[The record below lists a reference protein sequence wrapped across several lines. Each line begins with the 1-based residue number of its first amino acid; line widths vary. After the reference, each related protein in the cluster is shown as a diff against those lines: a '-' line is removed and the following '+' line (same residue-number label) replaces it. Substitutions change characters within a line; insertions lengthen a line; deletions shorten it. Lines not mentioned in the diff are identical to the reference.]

1 MKIGLCGTGRMGTAM
16 AEYLME
22 QKHKLTVW
30 NRTPRK
36 ASGLVKAGATRV
48 DTPADLFDD
57 TDMVISMLIDDK
69 AAKAVYEGRDG
80 ILSRDLKGKLVVEMS
95 TLMPDTTRRLEKL
108 VKAKG
113 GAFLECPVGGSTA
126 PARTGNLIGM
136 AGGTPAAYKRA
147 RPVLEQLCK
156 RVDRVG
162 PVGAGAAMKLAINLP
177 LLNYFAALG
186 EAIAITEKAGI
197 NRKLA
202 GDILA
207 DSSGAAR
214 VAGARIPWNMAA
226 IGGKVRK
233 GGGFDVAGGAKDAAQ
248 MCKLAAQF
256 GFDAPNINATRRSY
270 QAAVADGWGER
281 DFALLPA
288 WRVAQSKK
296 RKSKKKGR

>member
-16 AEYLME
+16 AEHLME
-22 QKHKLTVW
+22 KKHRLTVW
-30 NRTPRK
+30 NRTPSKTRT
-36 ASGLVKAGATRV
+36 LVSAGADRV
-48 DTPADLFDD
+48 DTPAEVFDHADL
-57 TDMVISMLIDDK
+57 VISMLIDDK

-80 ILSRDLKGKLVVEMS
+80 ILSRNLKGKFVIEMS
-95 TLMPDTTRRLEKL
+95 TMMPKTTQRLEKL
-108 VKAKG
+108 VEAKG

-136 AGGTPAAYKRA
+136 AGGTPTAYKRA
-147 RPVLEQLCK
+147 QPVLEQLCK

-162 PVGAGAAMKLAINLP
+162 PVGAGATMKLAINLP
-177 LLNYFAALG
+177 LLTYWEALG
-186 EAIAITEKAGI
+186 EAIALIEKAGI

-214 VAGARIPWNMAA
+214 VAALRIPWNMAA
-226 IGGKVRK
+226 IGGNVRK
-233 GGGFDVAGGAKDAAQ
+233 GGGFDVAGGAKDATQ
-248 MCKLAAQF
+248 MCKLAAQY
-256 GFDAPNINATRRSY
+256 GFDAPAINATRRSY

-296 RKSKKKGR
+296 CKPRKKGR

>member
-36 ASGLVKAGATRV
+36 ASGLVKAGAGRV

-95 TLMPDTTRRLEKL
+95 TLMPDTTKRLEKL
-108 VKAKG
+108 VKTKG

-136 AGGTPAAYKRA
+136 AVRA
-147 RPVLEQLCK
+147 
-156 RVDRVG
+156 G
-162 PVGAGAAMKLAINLP
+162 
-177 LLNYFAALG
+177 YFD
-186 EAIAITEKAGI
+186 K
-197 NRKLA
+197 
-202 GDILA
+202 
-207 DSSGAAR
+207 
-214 VAGARIPWNMAA
+214 
-226 IGGKVRK
+226 
-233 GGGFDVAGGAKDAAQ
+233 
-248 MCKLAAQF
+248 
-256 GFDAPNINATRRSY
+256 
-270 QAAVADGWGER
+270 
-281 DFALLPA
+281 
-288 WRVAQSKK
+288 
-296 RKSKKKGR
+296 